1 MHVAEF
7 LIAVEATYRII
18 IVSVMLVVVVSDTEP
33 VLLLMTKYT
42 FDYKQPRDLLMDEF
56 SQPFP
61 PTALW
66 RRHAQRLEITLP
78 VIK

>member
-42 FDYKQPRDLLMDEF
+42 FDYKQPRDLLMD
-56 SQPFP
+56 
-61 PTALW
+61 
-66 RRHAQRLEITLP
+66 
-78 VIK
+78 